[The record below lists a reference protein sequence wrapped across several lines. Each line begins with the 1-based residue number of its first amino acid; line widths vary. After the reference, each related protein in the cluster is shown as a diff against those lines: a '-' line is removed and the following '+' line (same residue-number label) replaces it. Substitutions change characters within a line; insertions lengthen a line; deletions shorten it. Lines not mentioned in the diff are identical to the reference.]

1 MKKKWGTRL
10 RVVDAYDLDN
20 GKKQH
25 HGKHSLH
32 HEGRAVD
39 ITTEDT
45 DRTKYP
51 QLGRM
56 AREAGFD
63 WVYYATRSYI
73 HASVKTGNTIIS
85 QYLLITCIVSFSKA
99 LNVIASF

>member
-1 MKKKWGTRL
+1 MKTKWGVRL
-10 RVVDAYDLDN
+10 RVIDAYDVDS
-20 GKKQH
+20 GKKHH

-39 ITTEDT
+39 ITTEDL
-45 DRTKYP
+45 DRAKYP

-56 AREAGFD
+56 ANEAGFD

-73 HASVKTGNTIIS
+73 HASVKTGGCSIHMRLARIAAE
-85 QYLLITCIVSFSKA
+85 LIPS
-99 LNVIASF
+99 